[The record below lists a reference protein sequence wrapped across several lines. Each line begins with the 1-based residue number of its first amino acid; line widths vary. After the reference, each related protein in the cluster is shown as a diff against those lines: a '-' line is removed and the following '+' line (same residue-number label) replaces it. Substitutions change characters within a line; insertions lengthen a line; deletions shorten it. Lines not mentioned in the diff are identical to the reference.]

1 MRRSC
6 CALWQPST
14 APVSIRW
21 PKRLSRPARR
31 ARACC
36 GRRLRRACGQ
46 GSPRQSHGRAIVL
59 GSEGFLKEQ
68 GIDAAPLA
76 YAAMT
81 CGRAE
86 PAPSSR
92 PRRQGRWHV
101 RHFRSGEGVHTLCA
115 CRPSGAGDYD
125 GDADRRQRSHGAI
138 GRPPAADRLGR
149 GLDPVRPEERRGQP
163 RQKPGLGWSPSPV
176 RPNQAPALTAAD
188 FGDRNGHRHRCGYG
202 KRRHHTLRGRSGR
215 HRPCPGSVAG
225 GERCGFRSQL
235 ALYPFF
241 GILLSPVI
249 AAAAMALSSVS
260 VIGNAL
266 RPKSAAL
273 D

>member
-1 MRRSC
+1 
-6 CALWQPST
+6 
-14 APVSIRW
+14 
-21 PKRLSRPARR
+21 
-31 ARACC
+31 
-36 GRRLRRACGQ
+36 
-46 GSPRQSHGRAIVL
+46 
-59 GSEGFLKEQ
+59 
-68 GIDAAPLA
+68 
-76 YAAMT
+76 MT

-149 GLDPVRPEERRGQP
+149 GLDPVRPEERRRQP

-188 FGDRNGHRHRCGYG
+188 VGIAMGTGTDVAMESVGI
-202 KRRHHTLRGRSGR
+202 TLLK
-215 HRPCPGSVAG
+215 AG
-225 GERCGFRSQL
+225 L
-235 ALYPFF
+235 V
-241 GILLSPVI
+241 GIVR
-249 AAAAMALSSVS
+249 ARALSRAV
-260 VIGNAL
+260 NAADSD
-266 RPKSAAL
+266 RSWRYIPFSASCCRR
-273 D
+273 